1 MSWSVEIVT
10 VPIADDDDDAWQ
22 QLDEIREEEEDRE
35 YGSPP
40 SDPMMNL
47 YRRLTARYPCIM
59 ENPDSP
65 WSDGPLVNNF
75 GDQLTTL
82 GIVSTRL
89 EETLP
94 FVVETATEMG
104 FTVFDAADERIYR
117 SKNWNPR
124 PDDAHEEPSQRQ
136 WWKFWR

>member
-1 MSWSVEIVT
+1 MSWSVEIVN
-10 VPIADDDDDAWQ
+10 VPIADDDDEAWK
-22 QLDEIREEEEDRE
+22 QLDAIRDEEDARE

-40 SDPMMNL
+40 SDAMRDL
-47 YRRLTARYPCIM
+47 YRRLTARYPCIT

-75 GDQLTTL
+75 GDKLTTL
-82 GIVSTRL
+82 GIMSSRL

-94 FVVETATEMG
+94 FVIETATEMG
-104 FTVFDAADERIYR
+104 LTVFDAADERIYR
-117 SKNWNPR
+117 TRSWEARADAPR
-124 PDDAHEEPSQRQ
+124 DETPSRQ